1 MAVNYLHS
9 QGHCCYIPTVEIR
22 MHSTKGIIENID
34 AVHLAEAE
42 AQFWETLICRK
53 LKPLSVQLTS
63 IAEVKDSLHHLRNS
77 MLAVLFLVN
86 IMWIVLLYTVQ
97 FPRLADY
104 GIDPRAFQLLFLAVY
119 GFIIVVQFFMMIC
132 HRGITLVH
140 YFGRITP
147 VQVVRGPD
155 PTDIDNVSMILTD
168 FNV

>member
-1 MAVNYLHS
+1 
-9 QGHCCYIPTVEIR
+9 
-22 MHSTKGIIENID
+22 MHSTKAIIENLIETSID
-34 AVHLAEAE
+34 EVESN
-42 AQFWETLICRK
+42 FWATLIFHK
-53 LKPLSVQLTS
+53 LKPLSVQLMS
-63 IAEVKDSLHHLRNS
+63 VKEVKDSLHQLRNS

-97 FPRLADY
+97 FPRLAFY

-147 VQVVRGPD
+147 VQVVPNSNF
-155 PTDIDNVSMILTD
+155 DIFSVKDLPSNA
-168 FNV
+168 